1 MIEKFKL
8 EKKNIWCLVNQNH
21 ISIVIS
27 HLFLCFN
34 FVGRY
39 PDIIKT
45 YLVGLAD
52 LFQKILSY
60 FFWKKFFEK
69 NFSKLFFSF
78 LFSRDKVSISIIKLL
93 ANGTLNALKNRI
105 KNELFS
111 NFIQIFKKTVEL
123 AIYSIKL
130 SGKISHKF

>member
-1 MIEKFKL
+1 M
-8 EKKNIWCLVNQNH
+8 NQNH

-60 FFWKKFFEK
+60 FFEK
-69 NFSKLFFSF
+69 NFSELFFSF
-78 LFSRDKVSISIIKLL
+78 LFSRDTVSISIIKLL

-111 NFIQIFKKTVEL
+111 NFIQIFKKTVKL

-130 SGKISHKF
+130 TGKISHKF